1 MTLFLG
7 VDLLCYSGVMGSDEL
22 RRYELQLASAEA
34 EAAAAISR
42 VDALRKIVEGLRY
55 LQKPP
60 RQSERLFVES
70 SEPQAIE
77 EDDDQSV
84 GGPAASYGFPRGR
97 EAVRGVLIDSR
108 RAWKIPALAAEVER
122 RGWMPD
128 VKNTRD
134 AVAATVQ
141 RLVRDEEAERVGHG
155 VYRYRLDKLPPL
167 AEGLPS
173 TDRQEVDR
181 R

>member
-1 MTLFLG
+1 
-7 VDLLCYSGVMGSDEL
+7 MGNDEL

-60 RQSERLFVES
+60 RQAERLFPES
-70 SEPQAIE
+70 PELEI
-77 EDDDQSV
+77 EDDTADQPV
-84 GGPAASYGFPRGR
+84 DGPAASYGFPRGR
-97 EAVRGVLIDSR
+97 AAVRGVLIDSR
-108 RAWKIPALAAEVER
+108 RAWKIPALAAEIER

-167 AEGLPS
+167 AEALPL
-173 TDRQEVDR
+173 TDRQEVAQR
-181 R
+181 

>member
-1 MTLFLG
+1 MA
-7 VDLLCYSGVMGSDEL
+7 SDEL
-22 RRYELQLASAEA
+22 RRYELQLAAAEA

-55 LQKPP
+55 LEKPS
-60 RQSERLFVES
+60 RQAERLFDES
-70 SEPQAIE
+70 PGALATDE
-77 EDDDQSV
+77 E
-84 GGPAASYGFPRGR
+84 GTGAAASFGFPRGR
-97 EAVRGVLIDSR
+97 DAVRGVLVDSR
-108 RAWKIPALAAEVER
+108 SAWKIPALAGEIER

-141 RLVRDEEAERVGHG
+141 RLVRDGEAERIGHG

-167 AEGLPS
+167 AEVSSSIDP
-173 TDRQEVDR
+173 QEVDER
-181 R
+181 